1 MRVISGK
8 FKGKNLRFVSN
19 EELRPTANMVRQ
31 ALFTKLQFEISGKRF
46 LDLFAGSGA
55 IGIEALSRGAGRVV
69 FVDKSPL
76 AINIIKQN
84 ISNTITGNRQFEVV
98 HADFKRALET
108 FFEKFD
114 FIFLDPPYK
123 SNFYLEAANL
133 ILKNNLLSN
142 GGMLICE
149 HEAKSPFEISG
160 FKVISRKKYGTKMLS
175 YFMKEEDSQL
185 PPNSD

>member
-8 FKGKNLRFVSN
+8 FKGKNLSFVSN

-55 IGIEALSRGAGRVV
+55 IGVEALSRGAGRVV

-84 ISNTITGNRQFEVV
+84 VASMVTDFRQFGIVQM
-98 HADFKRALET
+98 DFRRALET
-108 FFEKFD
+108 LLEEFD
-114 FIFLDPPYK
+114 YIFLDPPYK

-142 GGMLICE
+142 GGILICE
-149 HEAKSPFEISG
+149 HEAKSQFEIPG
-160 FKVISRKKYGTKMLS
+160 FCLISRKKYGTKMLS

>member
-55 IGIEALSRGAGRVV
+55 IGVEALSRGARRVV

>member
-8 FKGKNLRFVSN
+8 FKGKNLSFVSN

-84 ISNTITGNRQFEVV
+84 ISNTITGNRQFGIVQM
-98 HADFKRALET
+98 DFRRALET
-108 FFEKFD
+108 LLEEFD

-123 SNFYLEAANL
+123 SNFYLEAASL

>member
-8 FKGKNLRFVSN
+8 FKGKNLSFVSN

-31 ALFTKLQFEISGKRF
+31 ALFTKLQFEISGKKF

-98 HADFKRALET
+98 HSDFKRALET

-123 SNFYLEAANL
+123 SNFYLEAASL

-185 PPNSD
+185 PPNFD

>member
-8 FKGKNLRFVSN
+8 FKGKNLSFVSN

-55 IGIEALSRGAGRVV
+55 IGVEALSRGALRVV

-84 ISNTITGNRQFEVV
+84 VASIVTDFRQFGIVQM
-98 HADFKRALET
+98 DFRRALET
-108 FFEKFD
+108 LLEEFD
-114 FIFLDPPYK
+114 YIFLDPPYK

-142 GGMLICE
+142 GGILICE
-149 HEAKSPFEISG
+149 HEAKSQFEIPG
-160 FKVISRKKYGTKMLS
+160 FCLISRKKYGTKMLS

>member
-8 FKGKNLRFVSN
+8 FKGKNLSFVSN

-55 IGIEALSRGAGRVV
+55 IGVEALSRGAGRVV

-84 ISNTITGNRQFEVV
+84 VASIVTDFRQFGIVQM
-98 HADFKRALET
+98 DFRRALET
-108 FFEKFD
+108 LLEEFD
-114 FIFLDPPYK
+114 YIFLDPPYK

-142 GGMLICE
+142 GGILICE
-149 HEAKSPFEISG
+149 HEAKSQFEIPG
-160 FKVISRKKYGTKMLS
+160 FCLISRKKYGTKMLS

>member
-55 IGIEALSRGAGRVV
+55 IGVEALSRGAGRVV

-98 HADFKRALET
+98 HADIKRAIET
-108 FFEKFD
+108 RLQAFD
-114 FIFLDPPYK
+114 FILLDPPYK

>member
-1 MRVISGK
+1 MRVISGD

-55 IGIEALSRGAGRVV
+55 IGIEALSRGALRVV

-98 HADFKRALET
+98 QMDFKRALET

-123 SNFYLEAANL
+123 SNYYLEAASL

-142 GGMLICE
+142 GGILICE
-149 HEAKSPFEISG
+149 HEAKSQFEISG
-160 FKVISRKKYGTKMLS
+160 FCLISRKKYGTKMLS

-185 PPNSD
+185 PPNFD

>member
-8 FKGKNLRFVSN
+8 FKGKNLSFVSN

-55 IGIEALSRGAGRVV
+55 IGIEALSRGALRVV

>member
-84 ISNTITGNRQFEVV
+84 VASIVTDFRQFGIVQM
-98 HADFKRALET
+98 DFRRALET
-108 FFEKFD
+108 LLEEFD

-142 GGMLICE
+142 GGILICE
-149 HEAKSPFEISG
+149 HEAKSQFEIPG
-160 FKVISRKKYGTKMLS
+160 FCLISRKKYGTKMLS